1 MNPAQKLPGF
11 ISILLIAFLL
21 STNANAQ
28 TKKNDSTNNAV
39 LDKVE
44 VEASFP
50 GGTQAWTKYITNAI
64 KDNIDKLR
72 KSDYGT
78 CIIRFIVD
86 TKGRVS
92 DVEATTM
99 KKSRLAKIAIDAIS
113 NGPRWNP
120 AQQNGKF
127 VNAYRVQPVILQAP
141 NK

>member
-1 MNPAQKLPGF
+1 MNSVSKMRF
-11 ISILLIAFLL
+11 ISIALIAFLL
-21 STNANAQ
+21 SVNVHAQ
-28 TKKNDSTNNAV
+28 TKKNDSTNNAI

-50 GGTQAWTKYITNAI
+50 GGTQAWVRYISNAI
-64 KDNIDKLR
+64 KDNIKKFKR
-72 KSDYGT
+72 SDYGT

-92 DVEATTM
+92 DVEVTTM

-127 VNAYRVQPVILQAP
+127 VNAYRLQPVTLQAP
-141 NK
+141 